1 MISIF
6 ESTIYTMKKIYFTGL
21 LFILATVVGFSQK
34 IRFQQKSIEHQV
46 GNIEF
51 MKGKMVVC
59 PGIFEEANT
68 FVPFDKEVEAAL
80 KNYKARTTAPKSTF
94 IVTYVGFS
102 PAAQKSFQ
110 AAVDIW
116 ANLVSSPVPIRI
128 TATWRSIDSG
138 STGGTILGQASP
150 ADFTRNFPGQQK
162 SNTWYPIALA
172 EKIAGQELNSI
183 NEPDIVADFN
193 SSAPWYLGLASPG
206 ANEFD
211 FTSVVLHELCHGLG
225 FTSSLRV
232 ADNKATWGYGTG
244 SPFIYDHYLENNL
257 SQRLIDTTS
266 FKNSSV
272 VLKDQITSDNIFYN
286 SNTAIQ
292 KTGEKPRIYAPI
304 TYEGGSSISHL
315 NDATYPSG
323 NLNSLMTAGAS
334 LREVIRDPGPLVK
347 GIFAD
352 MGWQGTSLVH
362 TKVKNIENSANTV
375 TITAKV
381 LSDTTIVDGSVLV
394 YFTENDT
401 ISKAKPLIMNRIG
414 STNEYSV
421 DIPITKSQS
430 IIRYYLTASDS
441 KKNKVF
447 APAEAPIKGYYG
459 FSVGYS
465 DVYEPYIST
474 SPLSVIPSNVSPD
487 IFANIEDSYEHG
499 IDTAYVEYKINGGG
513 LKTAPMKRY
522 DSQTDDKS
530 YSQGKNDKFA
540 FLVKSPF
547 GTLKQNDRVLYR
559 IVAIDQSKNKNK
571 KVLPSFLDTP
581 GTDVTP
587 SPDFFEF
594 LVSDVKTNAVSV
606 YTNNFDS
613 NSDDFATIN
622 GWSIAQPNGFSSGG
636 LHSPHPYKNGGDENY
651 ETNSIALLRTPIL
664 LKDNKDS
671 AVITFDEVVL
681 VEPGETGAVF
691 GDYDFY
697 DYVVVEGSY
706 DGGQSWIPFED
717 GYDANAN
724 SAWVKAFNG
733 SGINGTF
740 VGADGKSYQTFD
752 SKATGNANLFRKRS
766 IKMLASGD
774 FEAGDK
780 ILIRFRLLS
789 DQLTYGWGWAID
801 NLNIQVPPPPPILS
815 NESSLEKVVSIYPN
829 PSQDNLKIS
838 LKLSKPG
845 RVKMDIFDSKGT
857 KLFSRDMNSESS
869 NFLHQLDLSGFE
881 NGSYLVKLN
890 TENSFIIKR
899 FIINR

>member
-1 MISIF
+1 
-6 ESTIYTMKKIYFTGL
+6 MKKIYFSG
-21 LFILATVVGFSQK
+21 LFILINFLGFSQK
-34 IRFQQKSIEHQV
+34 KYLQPKSIEHNV

-59 PGIFEEANT
+59 PGNFEEANT
-68 FVPFDKEVEAAL
+68 YVPFDKTIEEAL
-80 KNYKARTTAPKSTF
+80 KNNKARTTAPKSTF

-102 PAAQKSFQ
+102 PAAQKAFQ

-116 ANLVSSPVPIRI
+116 ANILSSPVPIRI
-128 TATWRSIDSG
+128 TATWRAIDSG

-162 SNTWYPIALA
+162 ANTWYPIALA

-225 FTSSLRV
+225 FTASLRV
-232 ADNKATWGYGTG
+232 NDNKATWGYGTG
-244 SPFIYDHYLENNL
+244 SPFVYDYYLENNL
-257 SQRLIDTTS
+257 SQRLIDTTN

-272 VLKDQITSDNIFYN
+272 VLKDQVTSDNIFYN
-286 SNTAIQ
+286 SPTAIQ

-304 TYEGGSSISHL
+304 TYEAGSSISHL

-323 NLNSLMTAGAS
+323 NANSLMTAGAS
-334 LREVIRDPGPLVK
+334 LREVIRDPGAIVK

-362 TKVKNIENSANTV
+362 TRLKNIENSVSKV
-375 TITAKV
+375 TIKAKV
-381 LSDTTIVDGSVLV
+381 LSDTSIVDGSVLV
-394 YFTENDT
+394 FFSENDT
-401 ISKAKPLIMNRIG
+401 ISKAKPIVMTRIG
-414 STNEYSV
+414 NTDEYAA
-421 DIPITKSQS
+421 DIPVTKSQS
-430 IIRYYLTASDS
+430 IIRYYLTATDN

-447 APAEAPIKGYYG
+447 APAEAPLKGYYG
-459 FSVGYS
+459 FSVGYP
-465 DVYEPYIST
+465 DLYEPYVST
-474 SPLSVIPSNVSPD
+474 SPFSVIPTNASPD

-522 DSQTDDKS
+522 DTQTDNKA
-530 YSQGKNDKFA
+530 YSQGRNDKFA
-540 FLVKSPF
+540 FLAKTPF

-559 IVAIDQSKNKNK
+559 IIAIDKSQNKNK

-581 GTDVTP
+581 GTDVKP

-594 LVSDVKTNAVSV
+594 VVSDLKPNAVSV
-606 YTNNFDS
+606 YTNNFDA

-622 GWSIAQPNGFSSGG
+622 GWAISQPNGFTSGG
-636 LHSPHPYKNGGDENY
+636 LHSPHPYKNGGDENF
-651 ETNSIALLRTPIL
+651 ETNSIALLRTPII
-664 LKDNKDS
+664 LKDNVDS
-671 AVITFDEVVL
+671 ATITFDEVVL
-681 VEPGETGAVF
+681 VEPGETSATF

-752 SKATGNANLFRKRS
+752 SKATGNANLFRKRT
-766 IKMLASGD
+766 IKMLSSGD
-774 FEAGDK
+774 FESGEK

-801 NLNIQVPPPPPILS
+801 NLNIQVPPPPPILAK
-815 NESSLEKVVSIYPN
+815 ESPMDKSISIYPN
-829 PSQDNLKIS
+829 PSPESLKIA
-838 LKLSKPG
+838 LNLSKPG
-845 RVKMDIFDSKGT
+845 KVKMEILDTKGT
-857 KLFSRDMNSESS
+857 RILSKELNSES
-869 NFLHQLDLSGFE
+869 NVFVHQLDLSGFD

-890 TENSFIIKR
+890 TENGFVVRR
-899 FIINR
+899 FIVNR